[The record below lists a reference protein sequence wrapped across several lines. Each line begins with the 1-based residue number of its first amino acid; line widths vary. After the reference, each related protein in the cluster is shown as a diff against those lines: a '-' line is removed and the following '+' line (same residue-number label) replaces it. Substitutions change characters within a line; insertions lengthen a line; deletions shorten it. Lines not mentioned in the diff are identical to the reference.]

1 MSAWTL
7 SDAFS
12 DAPHLLRRCRA
23 AAGAPW
29 PLWLWCA
36 AALGSALGGGALA
49 WSWLPDAPD
58 TLTLQ
63 TQIQDA
69 QSRLQSLDQRW
80 KALRAESTQPTPWDG
95 TPVSSTWP
103 STRQSEAVVWALF
116 EHAQQQSLQMDSF
129 QPEPLQTVQG
139 RASRSVQ
146 VRLQGRWA
154 QVLAWS
160 QAVFQQ
166 AALWVPERWHLKAG
180 QEGQVL
186 LEAVLR
192 LHLRPDPDTAGL
204 TPEQAEAETSTQ
216 FSVKSF
222 PALPAGS
229 VSGPV
234 RDPFQVPTALQ
245 TQLKADDLEVH
256 PLFRWPLE
264 QLKLVG
270 VFSHQHQW
278 HGVVLTPAGL
288 FAVTQGDRLGAE
300 GGRVLA
306 VQATALEVRL
316 PAASKASALMPRH
329 QFLTLAPTKP

>member
-7 SDAFS
+7 PDAFS
-12 DAPHLLRRCRA
+12 DAPPVLRRCRA
-23 AAGAPW
+23 AATSPW

-95 TPVSSTWP
+95 PPVSSTWP

-129 QPEPLQTVQG
+129 QPEPYQTMQG
-139 RASRSVQ
+139 RTTRSVQ
-146 VRLQGRWA
+146 VRLQGRWP

-166 AALWVPERWHLKAG
+166 VALWVPERWQLKAG

-192 LHLRPDPDTAGL
+192 LHLRPEPEAAGL
-204 TPEQAEAETSTQ
+204 KPAQAEAETSTQ
-216 FSVKSF
+216 FSVESF
-222 PALPAGS
+222 RALPAVPMTGR
-229 VSGPV
+229 V
-234 RDPFQVPTALQ
+234 RDPFQVPPALQ
-245 TQLKADDLEVH
+245 IQLKVGDPEVH
-256 PLFRWPLE
+256 PLLRWPLE

-288 FAVTQGDRLGAE
+288 YAVTQGDRLGAE

-316 PAASKASALMPRH
+316 PTTSKASALMP
-329 QFLTLAPTKP
+329 QPQVLTLAPPKP